1 MDTLS
6 SSGNEKSVLRLITKC
21 LLECLAFLV
30 KFKLADIT
38 EHGYLIPSEDL
49 LWDNKGATGSV
60 FILKHLVAGIREIR
74 DYSASLSRF
83 WVAEEMK
90 VSVHNDL
97 PSYVKV
103 YTTLELRP
111 LHTLLPKILEKQS
124 VDLLCYKET
133 KRKTLLALSKEFVRL
148 DNIFRNFWGSNVDLN
163 NFLSVQYGKI
173 VGKPVVIETQPV
185 TATRNIASRKF
196 RSSLKQYLGVDYES
210 LRVIWV
216 TSMIVWHPNLGVSRP
231 YLFTIDDTVNDAHK
245 MFAMEVS
252 SIAEAKKAKKLGL
265 SRREIHPLNDNIPY
279 IVPEF
284 KVNRNGDLIQKTFS
298 DIRDGE
304 SFYLLYVWRQ
314 ENKTDPTNL
323 CKNSFWKPTISALRE
338 SDENIKIE
346 PSSGEVECAAALGGA
361 EQFFKSIGGRNGVL
375 RDCHRM
381 HELLQSRRKASPFS
395 KLPSLAKLQAV
406 KKGDCV
412 KVSHNGEL
420 FWCTVT
426 RVSRVCN
433 SMRGGEFEGLVN
445 NKLLN
450 QQPWEFGDSIKIN
463 YKHVCDIARVP
474 EGAQVY
480 SKSGE
485 RWSGHMSQLGT
496 SIEDYVKYEHE
507 RCQSSYKYYASK
519 KELQEL
525 YFRKI
530 NDPTFLEIWNR
541 TSPNMRYHGHPVLN
555 DALCEVYFQWEKEFK
570 KILEKNQKEK
580 LRVINRSKT
589 RPPVY
594 LWVKSSGKS
603 RRCKYREGDII
614 KWINHSNLE
623 DSVGVITNVDN
634 VQIACRPLVRRE
646 YPSGKLWYYPEREEY
661 AIISRRLIT
670 HHASHDPALGAITKE
685 REREAYRLCGF
696 AVGSELYCRIEDQDE
711 VTLDEAPSANK

>member
-1 MDTLS
+1 MNKSKVQRSKDIPHNQVEMICNLAIMEIKLRRAEIMDTLS

-148 DNIFRNFWGSNVDLN
+148 DNIFKNFWGSNVDLN

-323 CKNSFWKPTISALRE
+323 CKNSFWKPTISA
-338 SDENIKIE
+338 
-346 PSSGEVECAAALGGA
+346 
-361 EQFFKSIGGRNGVL
+361 
-375 RDCHRM
+375 M
-381 HELLQSRRKASPFS
+381 
-395 KLPSLAKLQAV
+395 
-406 KKGDCV
+406 
-412 KVSHNGEL
+412 
-420 FWCTVT
+420 
-426 RVSRVCN
+426 
-433 SMRGGEFEGLVN
+433 
-445 NKLLN
+445 
-450 QQPWEFGDSIKIN
+450 
-463 YKHVCDIARVP
+463 
-474 EGAQVY
+474 
-480 SKSGE
+480 
-485 RWSGHMSQLGT
+485 
-496 SIEDYVKYEHE
+496 
-507 RCQSSYKYYASK
+507 
-519 KELQEL
+519 
-525 YFRKI
+525 
-530 NDPTFLEIWNR
+530 
-541 TSPNMRYHGHPVLN
+541 
-555 DALCEVYFQWEKEFK
+555 
-570 KILEKNQKEK
+570 
-580 LRVINRSKT
+580 
-589 RPPVY
+589 
-594 LWVKSSGKS
+594 
-603 RRCKYREGDII
+603 
-614 KWINHSNLE
+614 
-623 DSVGVITNVDN
+623 
-634 VQIACRPLVRRE
+634 
-646 YPSGKLWYYPEREEY
+646 
-661 AIISRRLIT
+661 
-670 HHASHDPALGAITKE
+670 
-685 REREAYRLCGF
+685 
-696 AVGSELYCRIEDQDE
+696 
-711 VTLDEAPSANK
+711 